1 MPFNQFAL
9 SIATGMTQQ
18 PNDHYRELQQAVQ
31 DAQWDNTSTKTPE
44 NEGIVLEQ
52 DGIGLPTYHEV
63 EAWVYPA
70 TEASVT
76 AQRNSGDFLHFVF
89 RDINHKIVRGMYY
102 QYNGDYWLVNDDN
115 PYDGIP
121 RNLGIRRC
129 DNELRIID
137 PLNGAL
143 VIIPCCVDYD
153 MGSPAVQISR
163 YINTPNNHATVIL
176 QGNEETLRLCAL
188 NTRYM
193 LDGRP
198 FKLWSFQ
205 KSVHTAQY
213 DIATL
218 IYLDMYLDEI
228 HDGDDK
234 INQIA
239 DNGVYDYSVKLNMKD
254 FEGAPGETAQLAYSV
269 MLNGTEVERDVV
281 WEYNKDVVSID
292 ENCVMTLKST
302 IGATTQ
308 VKCMLKG
315 NPDVYAIC
323 EVTIGET
330 KETWSVTM
338 NPEFKT
344 LRQYESIDVELIPY
358 RNGIA
363 QTLSVDML
371 SNSDAISIEKL
382 DKNKYRITGQ
392 KINKQVLIIL
402 KAESTFIKQR
412 FVKVTSMMG

>member
-9 SIATGMTQQ
+9 SVATGMTQQ

-121 RNLGIRRC
+121 RNLGVRRC

-239 DNGVYDYSVKLNMKD
+239 DNGTFDYKVKLNMKT
-254 FEGAPGETAQLAYSV
+254 FAGIQGAKVQLDPV
-269 MLNGTEVERDVV
+269 VLLNGAEVSRDIEWVYDPSMV
-281 WEYNKDVVSID
+281 TID
-292 ENCVMTLKST
+292 ENYSMTLIS
-302 IGATTQ
+302 ATGETE
-308 VKCMLKG
+308 VRCVLKG
-315 NPDVYAIC
+315 NSDVYATC
-323 EVTIGET
+323 KVTIGEAQEKWT
-330 KETWSVTM
+330 VAM
-338 NPEFKT
+338 NPEFT
-344 LRQYESIDVELIPY
+344 VIRQYESIDVTLTPY
-358 RNGIA
+358 MNGIEQSLA
-363 QTLSVDML
+363 IDML
-371 SNSDAISIEKL
+371 TYSDAISIEKL
-382 DKNKYRITGQ
+382 DKNKYRVTGK
-392 KINKQVLIIL
+392 KISPMTLISL
-402 KAESTFIKQR
+402 RNTGTVTENRYIK
-412 FVKVTSMMG
+412 VVSMMG

>member
-18 PNDHYRELQQAVQ
+18 PNDHYCELQQAVQ
-31 DAQWDNTSTKTPE
+31 DAQWDNTSAKTPE
-44 NEGIVLEQ
+44 NKGIVLEQ

-76 AQRNSGDFLHFVF
+76 AQRNSGDFLHFAF

-102 QYNGDYWLVNDDN
+102 QYNGDYWLVNDDS
-115 PYDGIP
+115 PYNGIP
-121 RNLGIRRC
+121 RDLSIRRC

-239 DNGVYDYSVKLNMKD
+239 DNGTFDYKVKLNMKT
-254 FEGAPGETAQLAYSV
+254 FAGIQGAKAQLDPV
-269 MLNGTEVERDVV
+269 VLLNGAEVSRDIEWVYDPSMV
-281 WEYNKDVVSID
+281 TID
-292 ENCVMTLKST
+292 ENYSMTLISA
-302 IGATTQ
+302 IGETE
-308 VKCMLKG
+308 VRCVLKG
-315 NPDVYAIC
+315 NSNVYATC
-323 EVTIGET
+323 KVTIGEAQEKWT
-330 KETWSVTM
+330 VAM
-338 NPEFKT
+338 NPEFT
-344 LRQYESIDVELIPY
+344 VIRQYESIDVTLTPY
-358 RNGIA
+358 MNGIEQSLA
-363 QTLSVDML
+363 IDML
-371 SNSDAISIEKL
+371 TYSDAISIEKL
-382 DKNKYRITGQ
+382 DKNKYRVTGK
-392 KINKQVLIIL
+392 KISPMTLISL
-402 KAESTFIKQR
+402 RNTGTVTENRYIK
-412 FVKVTSMMG
+412 VVSMMG

>member
-18 PNDHYRELQQAVQ
+18 PNDHYCELQQAVQ
-31 DAQWDNTSTKTPE
+31 DAQWDNTSAKTPE
-44 NEGIVLEQ
+44 NKGIVLEQ

-76 AQRNSGDFLHFVF
+76 AQRNSGDFLHFAF

-102 QYNGDYWLVNDDN
+102 QYNGDYWLVNDDS
-115 PYDGIP
+115 PYNGIP
-121 RNLGIRRC
+121 RDLSIRRC

-213 DIATL
+213 NIATL

-239 DNGVYDYSVKLNMKD
+239 DNGTFDYKVKLNMKT
-254 FEGAPGETAQLAYSV
+254 FAGIQGAKAQLDPV
-269 MLNGTEVERDVV
+269 VLLNGAEVSRDIEWVYDPSMV
-281 WEYNKDVVSID
+281 TID
-292 ENCVMTLKST
+292 ENYSMTLIS
-302 IGATTQ
+302 ATGETE
-308 VKCMLKG
+308 VRCVLKG
-315 NPDVYAIC
+315 NSDVYATC
-323 EVTIGET
+323 KVTIGEAQEKWT
-330 KETWSVTM
+330 VAM
-338 NPEFKT
+338 NPEFT
-344 LRQYESIDVELIPY
+344 VIRQYESIDVTLTPY
-358 RNGIA
+358 MNGIEQSLA
-363 QTLSVDML
+363 IDML
-371 SNSDAISIEKL
+371 TYSDAISIEKL
-382 DKNKYRITGQ
+382 DKNKYRVTGK
-392 KINKQVLIIL
+392 KISPMTLISL
-402 KAESTFIKQR
+402 RNTGTVTENRYIK
-412 FVKVTSMMG
+412 VVSMMG

>member
-63 EAWVYPA
+63 EPWVYPA

-76 AQRNSGDFLHFVF
+76 AQRNSGDFLHFAF

-102 QYNGDYWLVNDDN
+102 QYNGDYWLVNDDS

-121 RNLGIRRC
+121 RDLSMRRC

-153 MGSPAVQISR
+153 MSAPAEQVSR
-163 YINTPNNHATVIL
+163 YVNTPNNHAVVIL
-176 QGNEETLRLCAL
+176 QGNEDTLRLCKT
-188 NTRYM
+188 NTRFM

-198 FKLWSFQ
+198 FKLWGYQ
-205 KSVHTAQY
+205 KSVHTAQKK
-213 DIATL
+213 IATL

-228 HDGDDK
+228 HAEDDRV
-234 INQIA
+234 NQIA
-239 DNGVYDYSVKLNMKD
+239 DNGTFDYKVKLNMKT
-254 FEGAPGETAQLAYSV
+254 FTGMQGAKAQLDPV
-269 MLNGTEVERDVV
+269 VLLNGTEVSRDIEWVYDPSMV
-281 WEYNKDVVSID
+281 AID
-292 ENCVMTLKST
+292 ENCSMTLIS
-302 IGATTQ
+302 ATGETEIRC
-308 VKCMLKG
+308 VLKG
-315 NPDVYAIC
+315 NPDVYATC
-323 EVTIGET
+323 KVTIGEAQEKWT
-330 KETWSVTM
+330 VAM
-338 NPEFKT
+338 NPEFT
-344 LRQYESIDVELIPY
+344 AIRQYESIDVTLTPY
-358 RNGIA
+358 LNGVEQSLTI
-363 QTLSVDML
+363 DML
-371 SNSDAISIEKL
+371 TYDDAISIEKL
-382 DKNKYRITGQ
+382 DKNKYRVTGK
-392 KINKQVLIIL
+392 KISPMTLISL
-402 KAESTFIKQR
+402 RNVGTVTENRYIK
-412 FVKVTSMMG
+412 VVSMMG

>member
-239 DNGVYDYSVKLNMKD
+239 DNGTFDYKVKLNMKT
-254 FEGAPGETAQLAYSV
+254 FAGTQGAKAQLDPV
-269 MLNGTEVERDVV
+269 VLLNGAEVSRDIEWVYDPSMV
-281 WEYNKDVVSID
+281 TID
-292 ENCVMTLKST
+292 ENYSMTLIS
-302 IGATTQ
+302 ATGETE
-308 VKCMLKG
+308 VRCVLKG
-315 NPDVYAIC
+315 NSDVYATC
-323 EVTIGET
+323 KVTIGEAREKWT
-330 KETWSVTM
+330 VAM
-338 NPEFKT
+338 NPEFT
-344 LRQYESIDVELIPY
+344 VIRQYESIDVTLTPY
-358 RNGIA
+358 MNGIEQSLA
-363 QTLSVDML
+363 IDML
-371 SNSDAISIEKL
+371 TYSDAISIEKL
-382 DKNKYRITGQ
+382 DKNKYRVTGK
-392 KINKQVLIIL
+392 KISPMTLISL
-402 KAESTFIKQR
+402 RNTGTVTENRYIK
-412 FVKVTSMMG
+412 VVSMMG

>member
-1 MPFNQFAL
+1 
-9 SIATGMTQQ
+9 
-18 PNDHYRELQQAVQ
+18 
-31 DAQWDNTSTKTPE
+31 
-44 NEGIVLEQ
+44 
-52 DGIGLPTYHEV
+52 
-63 EAWVYPA
+63 
-70 TEASVT
+70 
-76 AQRNSGDFLHFVF
+76 
-89 RDINHKIVRGMYY
+89 
-102 QYNGDYWLVNDDN
+102 
-115 PYDGIP
+115 
-121 RNLGIRRC
+121 
-129 DNELRIID
+129 
-137 PLNGAL
+137 
-143 VIIPCCVDYD
+143 
-153 MGSPAVQISR
+153 
-163 YINTPNNHATVIL
+163 
-176 QGNEETLRLCAL
+176 
-188 NTRYM
+188 
-193 LDGRP
+193 
-198 FKLWSFQ
+198 
-205 KSVHTAQY
+205 
-213 DIATL
+213 
-218 IYLDMYLDEI
+218 MYLDEI

-254 FEGAPGETAQLAYSV
+254 FEGAPGATVQLAYSV

-330 KETWSVTM
+330 KETWSVAM

-363 QTLSVDML
+363 QTLAVDMS

-392 KINKQVLIIL
+392 KINKQVLIVL

-412 FVKVTSMMG
+412 FVEVTSMMG

>member
-9 SIATGMTQQ
+9 SVATGMTQQ

-102 QYNGDYWLVNDDN
+102 QYNGDYWLVNDDS

-239 DNGVYDYSVKLNMKD
+239 DNGTFDYKVKLNMKT
-254 FEGAPGETAQLAYSV
+254 FAGIQGAKAQLDPV
-269 MLNGTEVERDVV
+269 VLLNGAEVSRDIEWVYDPSMV
-281 WEYNKDVVSID
+281 TID
-292 ENCVMTLKST
+292 ENYSMTLIS
-302 IGATTQ
+302 ATGETE
-308 VKCMLKG
+308 VRCVLKG
-315 NPDVYAIC
+315 NSDLYANCKVI
-323 EVTIGET
+323 IGEAQEKWT
-330 KETWSVTM
+330 VAM
-338 NPEFKT
+338 NPEFT
-344 LRQYESIDVELIPY
+344 VIRQYESIDVTLTPY
-358 RNGIA
+358 MNGIEQSLA
-363 QTLSVDML
+363 IDML
-371 SNSDAISIEKL
+371 TYSDAISIEKL
-382 DKNKYRITGQ
+382 DKNKYRVTGK
-392 KINKQVLIIL
+392 KISPMTLISL
-402 KAESTFIKQR
+402 RNTGTVTENRYIK
-412 FVKVTSMMG
+412 VVSMMG

>member
-9 SIATGMTQQ
+9 SITTGMTQQ
-18 PNDHYRELQQAVQ
+18 PNDHYCELQQAVQ
-31 DAQWDNTSTKTPE
+31 DAQWDNTSAKTPE

-115 PYDGIP
+115 PYNGIP
-121 RNLGIRRC
+121 RDLSIRRC

-239 DNGVYDYSVKLNMKD
+239 DNGTFDYKVKLNMKT
-254 FEGAPGETAQLAYSV
+254 FAGTQGAKAQLDPV
-269 MLNGTEVERDVV
+269 VLLNGAEVSRDIEWVYDPSMV
-281 WEYNKDVVSID
+281 TID
-292 ENCVMTLKST
+292 ENYSMTLIS
-302 IGATTQ
+302 ATGETE
-308 VKCMLKG
+308 VRCVLKG
-315 NPDVYAIC
+315 NSDVYATC
-323 EVTIGET
+323 KVTIGEAQEKWT
-330 KETWSVTM
+330 VAM
-338 NPEFKT
+338 NPEFT
-344 LRQYESIDVELIPY
+344 VIRQYESIDVTLTPY
-358 RNGIA
+358 MNGIEQSLA
-363 QTLSVDML
+363 IDML
-371 SNSDAISIEKL
+371 TYSDAISIEKL
-382 DKNKYRITGQ
+382 DKNKYRVTGK
-392 KINKQVLIIL
+392 KISPMTLISL
-402 KAESTFIKQR
+402 RNTGTVTENRYIK
-412 FVKVTSMMG
+412 VVSMMG

>member
-9 SIATGMTQQ
+9 SVATGMTQQ
-18 PNDHYRELQQAVQ
+18 PNDHYRELQQSVQ

-102 QYNGDYWLVNDDN
+102 QYNGDYWLVNDDS

-239 DNGVYDYSVKLNMKD
+239 DNGTFDYKVKLNMKT
-254 FEGAPGETAQLAYSV
+254 FAGTQGAKAQLDPV
-269 MLNGTEVERDVV
+269 VLLNGAEVSRDIEWVYDPSMV
-281 WEYNKDVVSID
+281 TID
-292 ENCVMTLKST
+292 ENYSMTLIS
-302 IGATTQ
+302 ATGETE
-308 VKCMLKG
+308 VRCVLKG
-315 NPDVYAIC
+315 NSDVYATC
-323 EVTIGET
+323 KVTIGEAQ
-330 KETWSVTM
+330 ETWSVAM

-363 QTLSVDML
+363 QTLAVDMS
-371 SNSDAISIEKL
+371 SNSDAISIDKL

-392 KINKQVLIIL
+392 KINKQVLIVL
-402 KAESTFIKQR
+402 KAESAFIKQR
-412 FVKVTSMMG
+412 FVEVTSMMG

>member
-9 SIATGMTQQ
+9 SVATGMTQQ

-31 DAQWDNTSTKTPE
+31 DAQWDNTSAKTPE
-44 NEGIVLEQ
+44 NEGVVLEQ

-76 AQRNSGDFLHFVF
+76 AQRNSGDFLHFAF
-89 RDINHKIVRGMYY
+89 RDINHKVVRGMYY
-102 QYNGDYWLVNDDN
+102 QYNGDYWLVNDDS
-115 PYDGIP
+115 PYNGIP
-121 RNLGIRRC
+121 RDLSIRRC

-239 DNGVYDYSVKLNMKD
+239 DNGTFDYKVKLNMKT
-254 FEGAPGETAQLAYSV
+254 FAGIQGAKAQLDPV
-269 MLNGTEVERDVV
+269 VLLNGAEVSRDIEWVYDPSMV
-281 WEYNKDVVSID
+281 TID
-292 ENCVMTLKST
+292 ENYSMTLIS
-302 IGATTQ
+302 ATGETE
-308 VKCMLKG
+308 VRCVLKG
-315 NPDVYAIC
+315 NSDVYATC
-323 EVTIGET
+323 KVTIGEAQEKWT
-330 KETWSVTM
+330 VAM
-338 NPEFKT
+338 NPEFT
-344 LRQYESIDVELIPY
+344 VIRQYESIDVTLTPY
-358 RNGIA
+358 MNGIEQSLA
-363 QTLSVDML
+363 IDML
-371 SNSDAISIEKL
+371 TYSDAISIEKL
-382 DKNKYRITGQ
+382 DKNKYRVTGK
-392 KINKQVLIIL
+392 KISPMTLISL
-402 KAESTFIKQR
+402 RNTGTVTENRYIK
-412 FVKVTSMMG
+412 VVSMMG

>member
-239 DNGVYDYSVKLNMKD
+239 DNGTFDYKVKLNMKT
-254 FEGAPGETAQLAYSV
+254 FAGTQGAKAQLDPV
-269 MLNGTEVERDVV
+269 VLLNGAEVSRDIEWVYDPSMV
-281 WEYNKDVVSID
+281 TID
-292 ENCVMTLKST
+292 ENYSMTLIS
-302 IGATTQ
+302 ATGETE
-308 VKCMLKG
+308 VRCVLKG
-315 NPDVYAIC
+315 NSDVYATC
-323 EVTIGET
+323 KVTIGEAQEKWT
-330 KETWSVTM
+330 VAM

-344 LRQYESIDVELIPY
+344 LRQYESVDVELIPY

-363 QTLSVDML
+363 QTLAVDMS
-371 SNSDAISIEKL
+371 SNSDAISIDKL

-392 KINKQVLIIL
+392 KINKQVLIVL

-412 FVKVTSMMG
+412 FVEVTSMMG

>member
-9 SIATGMTQQ
+9 SIKTGMTQQ

-44 NEGIVLEQ
+44 NEGAVLEQ
-52 DGIGLPTYHEV
+52 DDIGLPTYHEV
-63 EAWVYPA
+63 EVWVYPA

-76 AQRNSGDFLHFVF
+76 AQRNSGDFVHFAF
-89 RDINHKIVRGMYY
+89 RDIDHKVVRGMYY
-102 QYNGDYWLVNDDN
+102 QYNGDYWLVNDDS
-115 PYDGIP
+115 PYNGIP
-121 RNLGIRRC
+121 RDLSVRRC
-129 DNELRIID
+129 NNELRIID

-143 VIIPCCVDYD
+143 VVIPCCVDYD
-153 MGSPAVQISR
+153 MGSPAEQISR

-198 FKLWSFQ
+198 YKLWSFQ
-205 KSVHTAQY
+205 KSVHTAQHT
-213 DIATL
+213 IATL
-218 IYLDMYLDEI
+218 IYLDMYFDEE
-228 HDGDDK
+228 HDKDDK
-234 INQIA
+234 IDQIA
-239 DNGVYDYSVKLNMKD
+239 DNGTYDYSVVLNMKE
-254 FEGAPGETAQLAYSV
+254 FEGEPGATAQLRYSV
-269 MLNGTEVERDVV
+269 MLNGTEVDRDVK
-281 WEYNKDVVSID
+281 WEYDKNVVSID

-308 VKCMLKG
+308 VKCILKG
-315 NPDVYAIC
+315 NSEVYATC
-323 EVTIGET
+323 DVTIGEAR
-330 KETWSVTM
+330 ETWDIIM

-358 RNGIA
+358 RNGVA
-363 QTLSVDML
+363 QTVEVDM
-371 SNSDAISIEKL
+371 SSYSDAISIERL

-392 KINKQVLIIL
+392 KIDKQVLITL
-402 KAESTFIKQR
+402 QSAYTFVKQR
-412 FVKVTSMMG
+412 FIEVTSMMG

>member
-239 DNGVYDYSVKLNMKD
+239 DNGTFDYKVKLNMKT
-254 FEGAPGETAQLAYSV
+254 FAGTQGAKAQLDPV
-269 MLNGTEVERDVV
+269 VLLNGAEVSRDIEWVYDPSMV
-281 WEYNKDVVSID
+281 TID
-292 ENCVMTLKST
+292 ENYSMTLIS
-302 IGATTQ
+302 ATGETE

-330 KETWSVTM
+330 KETWSVAM

-344 LRQYESIDVELIPY
+344 LRQYESVDVELIPY

-363 QTLSVDML
+363 QTLAVDMS

-392 KINKQVLIIL
+392 KINKQVLIVL

-412 FVKVTSMMG
+412 FVEVTSMMG

>member
-239 DNGVYDYSVKLNMKD
+239 DNGTFDYKVKLNMKT
-254 FEGAPGETAQLAYSV
+254 FAGTQGAKAQLDPV
-269 MLNGTEVERDVV
+269 VLLNGAEVSRDIEWVYDPSMV
-281 WEYNKDVVSID
+281 TID
-292 ENCVMTLKST
+292 ENYSMTLIS
-302 IGATTQ
+302 ATGETE
-308 VKCMLKG
+308 VRCVLKG
-315 NPDVYAIC
+315 NSDVYATC
-323 EVTIGET
+323 KVTIGEAREKWT
-330 KETWSVTM
+330 VAM
-338 NPEFKT
+338 NPEFT
-344 LRQYESIDVELIPY
+344 AIRQYESIDVTLTPY
-358 RNGIA
+358 LNGVEQSLTI
-363 QTLSVDML
+363 DML
-371 SNSDAISIEKL
+371 TYGDAISIEKL
-382 DKNKYRITGQ
+382 DKNKYRVTGK
-392 KINKQVLIIL
+392 KISPMTLISL
-402 KAESTFIKQR
+402 RNTGTVTENRYIK
-412 FVKVTSMMG
+412 VVSMMG

>member
-218 IYLDMYLDEI
+218 IYLYMYLDEI

-239 DNGVYDYSVKLNMKD
+239 DNGTFDYKVKLNMKT
-254 FEGAPGETAQLAYSV
+254 FAGTQGAKAQLDPV
-269 MLNGTEVERDVV
+269 VLLNGAEVSRDIEWVYDPSMV
-281 WEYNKDVVSID
+281 TID
-292 ENCVMTLKST
+292 ENYSMTLIS
-302 IGATTQ
+302 ATGETE

-330 KETWSVTM
+330 KETWSVAM

-363 QTLSVDML
+363 QTLAVDMS

-392 KINKQVLIIL
+392 KINKQVLIVL

-412 FVKVTSMMG
+412 FVEVTSMMG

>member
-1 MPFNQFAL
+1 
-9 SIATGMTQQ
+9 MTQQ
-18 PNDHYRELQQAVQ
+18 PNDHYCELQQAVQ
-31 DAQWDNTSTKTPE
+31 DAQWDNTSAKTPE
-44 NEGIVLEQ
+44 NKGIVLEQ

-76 AQRNSGDFLHFVF
+76 AQRNSGDFLHFAF

-102 QYNGDYWLVNDDN
+102 QYNGDYWLVNDDS
-115 PYDGIP
+115 PYNGIP
-121 RNLGIRRC
+121 RDLSIRRC

-153 MGSPAVQISR
+153 MDSPAVQVSR
-163 YINTPNNHATVIL
+163 YTNTPNNHATVIL

-193 LDGRP
+193 LDERP

-213 DIATL
+213 NIATL

-254 FEGAPGETAQLAYSV
+254 FEGAPGETAQLTYSV

-292 ENCVMTLKST
+292 ENCVMTLNST

-330 KETWSVTM
+330 KETWSVAM

-344 LRQYESIDVELIPY
+344 LRQYESVDVELIPY

-392 KINKQVLIIL
+392 KINKQVLIVL

-412 FVKVTSMMG
+412 FIEVTSMMG